1 MLTKVRVIL
10 RSGNAWKMHIITLA
24 LLVIFIGGGSQ
35 VLASAAAASIK
46 PSDLKPIKI
55 MAKGKID
62 DGDPVIISTC
72 IFFANQRHVLTKL
85 VELNGD
91 GSVLIR
97 RCD

>member
-10 RSGNAWKMHIITLA
+10 RSGNTWKMHIITLA

-35 VLASAAAASIK
+35 VLASAVAASIK

-55 MAKGKID
+55 MAKGKIA
-62 DGDPVIISTC
+62 DGDPIKISTC
-72 IFFANQRHVLTKL
+72 IFFVNQRHTLTKL